1 MDVQKVRADF
11 PILSR
16 TINGHPLVYLDSG
29 ATSQRPN
36 QVIDA
41 EADFYRHHNANAHR
55 GLYQLGEE
63 TTELFEGARAKL
75 ASFIGAPAPETVV
88 FTRGTTESMNL
99 VAHGWGRTFLRE
111 GDEILITEM
120 EHHSN
125 IVPWQMTARATGAV
139 LRYIPLTDDG
149 MLDLSDLSSLLTE
162 RTKLL
167 SVTGM
172 SNALGTITPL
182 GQLIE
187 AAHAGGG
194 ARRGGRGAAGAA
206 PPRRRRR
213 ARLRLPRHQRSQDA
227 GAHCVG
233 RPVREGRASRG
244 DGAHVRGGE
253 MIREVFHDHATWN
266 DVPYKFEA
274 GTMQIGQQIG
284 LGAAIDYLEALG
296 MDEVRA
302 HEEDITRYA
311 LDRLIDCGATVFG
324 PKDIADRGGA
334 VSFWYKEVH
343 PHDLATILN
352 EHGVAIRAG
361 HHCAQLVMRRYGVP
375 ATARASFYVV
385 QHQGGGRRVDRRAGR
400 RPGHLRLT
408 LGGNVALDD
417 IYKEVILD
425 HYKSPRNKRE
435 LPGAELKVHGRTT
448 RSAATRSPCS
458 RTSTTARSPRSPSR
472 APAVRSASPSASMM
486 TEAVGGVSDR
496 RRPPSGRGVPRHD
509 GRRCRTRR
517 AGVRR
522 PGGPEGRREVSDPH
536 QVRRAGLGLCC
547 RTPSRAP
554 APPLGHSP
562 TASEP
567 LSMPRPP
574 GMRLR

>member
-1 MDVQKVRADF
+1 MDVQEVRADF

-63 TTELFEGARAKL
+63 ATELFEGARAKL

-125 IVPWQMTARATGAV
+125 IVPWQMAARATGAV

-187 AAHAGGG
+187 AAHAVG
-194 ARRGGRGAAGAA
+194 ALVA
-206 PPRRRRR
+206 
-213 ARLRLPRHQRSQDA
+213 
-227 GAHCVG
+227 V
-233 RPVREGRASRG
+233 
-244 DGAHVRGGE
+244 DGAQLVPHHRVDVGALDCDFLAISGHKMLGPTASGGLYAKAEHLEAMEPMFGGGE

-274 GTMQIGQQIG
+274 GTMQIGQQVG

-334 VSFWYKEVH
+334 VSFWYKDVH

-375 ATARASFYVV
+375 ATARASFYVYNTKEE
-385 QHQGGGRRVDRRAGR
+385 VDV
-400 RPGHLRLT
+400 LID
-408 LGGNVALDD
+408 ALAAAQD
-417 IYKEVILD
+417 IFV
-425 HYKSPRNKRE
+425 
-435 LPGAELKVHGRTT
+435 
-448 RSAATRSPCS
+448 
-458 RTSTTARSPRSPSR
+458 
-472 APAVRSASPSASMM
+472 
-486 TEAVGGVSDR
+486 
-496 RRPPSGRGVPRHD
+496 
-509 GRRCRTRR
+509 
-517 AGVRR
+517 
-522 PGGPEGRREVSDPH
+522 
-536 QVRRAGLGLCC
+536 
-547 RTPSRAP
+547 
-554 APPLGHSP
+554 
-562 TASEP
+562 
-567 LSMPRPP
+567 
-574 GMRLR
+574 